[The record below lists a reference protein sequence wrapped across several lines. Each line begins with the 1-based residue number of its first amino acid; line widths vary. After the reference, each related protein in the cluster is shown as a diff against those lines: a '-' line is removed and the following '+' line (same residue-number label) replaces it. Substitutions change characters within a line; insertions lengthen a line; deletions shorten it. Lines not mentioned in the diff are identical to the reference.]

1 MHSISCHQLIAKLS
15 SKHTHT
21 HTNQEAERMSRKRK
35 GLEAVVESLTTDK
48 DDLVFNGRITENE
61 DGNYVVLE
69 DTIPSS
75 SPVQSRNVSAG
86 MEAKSPM
93 QIEVEEDSIPSSSRN
108 VSAGMEAKSPMH
120 NEVDDDSVPSSQAS
134 GFGDV
139 EKAKKKRDTTVPWR
153 PHQQSVDE
161 DEFNG
166 STIAATLK

>member
-1 MHSISCHQLIAKLS
+1 
-15 SKHTHT
+15 
-21 HTNQEAERMSRKRK
+21 MSRKRK
-35 GLEAVVESLTTDK
+35 GLEAVVESLTKDK

-69 DTIPSS
+69 DPIPSS
-75 SPVQSRNVSAG
+75 SPVQ
-86 MEAKSPM
+86 
-93 QIEVEEDSIPSSSRN
+93 SRN

-161 DEFNG
+161 DEFNA

>member
-1 MHSISCHQLIAKLS
+1 MHSISCHQLIAKLQA
-15 SKHTHT
+15 THT

-35 GLEAVVESLTTDK
+35 GLEAVVESLTKDK

-69 DTIPSS
+69 DPIPSS

-93 QIEVEEDSIPSSSRN
+93 QNEVKEDPIPSSSRN
-108 VSAGMEAKSPMH
+108 ISAGMEAKSPMH

-161 DEFNG
+161 EEFNA